1 MKVAIFGAS
10 GQTGL
15 FLVERALLQNH
26 EVAAFVRTPETFPLR
41 HEPLRV
47 LTGDVRSREAVAQAI
62 EGADAVICAVGELL
76 KSSRVGSQATENIIA
91 AMKQHGVKRLVTVT
105 GPGAGDRKKRMGG
118 LARLVL
124 KLFVNLD
131 DKERQEELIRA
142 SGLDWILVRPSLLT
156 NDPHT
161 GAYRV
166 GPDVTHGIATKL
178 ARSDLAEFM
187 LNQLTDDTYVHQM
200 PAIHH

>member
-1 MKVAIFGAS
+1 MKVTIFGAS
-10 GQTGL
+10 GQTGI

-26 EVAAFVRTPETFPLR
+26 EVVAFVRTPETFPLR
-41 HEPLRV
+41 HEQLQV

-62 EGADAVICAVGELL
+62 EGADAVICAVGERM
-76 KSSRVGSQATENIIA
+76 KSSQVGSQAYENIIA
-91 AMKQHGVKRLVTVT
+91 GMKQHSVRRLVAVSA
-105 GPGAGDRKKRMGG
+105 PGAGDGKKRTGW
-118 LARLVL
+118 LARLIL

-131 DKERQEELIRA
+131 DKERQEEIIRA
-142 SGLDWILVRPSLLT
+142 SGLDWIIVRPSLLT

-187 LNQLTDDTYVHQM
+187 LNQLTDDTYLHQM
-200 PAIHH
+200 PAIRH

>member
-41 HEPLRV
+41 HEQLRV

-91 AMKQHGVKRLVTVT
+91 AMKQHGVRRLVTVT
-105 GPGAGDRKKRMGG
+105 GPGAGDRKKRTGG
-118 LARLVL
+118 LARLIL

-142 SGLDWILVRPSLLT
+142 SGLDWIIVRPSLLT

-161 GAYRV
+161 GTYRV

>member
-41 HEPLRV
+41 HEQLRV

-118 LARLVL
+118 LARFML

-142 SGLDWILVRPSLLT
+142 SGLDWIIVRPSLLT

-161 GAYRV
+161 GAYHV

>member
-15 FLVERALLQNH
+15 FLVERALVQNH
-26 EVAAFVRTPETFPLR
+26 QVAAFVRTPETFPLR
-41 HEPLRV
+41 HEKLKV

-62 EGADAVICAVGELL
+62 EGADAVICAVGERM

-91 AMKQHGVKRLVTVT
+91 AMKQHGVRRLVAVT
-105 GPGAGDRKKRMGG
+105 GAGAGDSKKRTGWP
-118 LARLVL
+118 ARLIL

-142 SGLDWILVRPSLLT
+142 SELDWVIVRPSLLT

>member
-15 FLVERALLQNH
+15 FLVERALLQHH

-41 HEPLRV
+41 HEQLRV

-62 EGADAVICAVGELL
+62 EGADAVICAVGERL
-76 KSSRVGSQATENIIA
+76 KSSQVGSQATENIIA
-91 AMKQHGVKRLVTVT
+91 AMKQHGVRRLVTVT

-118 LARLVL
+118 LARFML

-131 DKERQEELIRA
+131 DKERQEALIQA
-142 SGLDWILVRPSLLT
+142 SGLDWIIVRPSLLT

-178 ARSDLAEFM
+178 ARADLAEFM

>member
-15 FLVERALLQNH
+15 FLVERALLQKH

-41 HEPLRV
+41 HEQLRV

-62 EGADAVICAVGELL
+62 EGADAVICAVGERL

-91 AMKQHGVKRLVTVT
+91 AMKQHGVKRLVAVT
-105 GPGAGDRKKRMGG
+105 GPGAGESKKRTGW
-118 LARLVL
+118 LARLIL

-142 SGLDWILVRPSLLT
+142 SELDWIIVRPSLLT

-161 GAYRV
+161 GTYRV

-200 PAIHH
+200 PAIRH

>member
-41 HEPLRV
+41 HEQLKV

-62 EGADAVICAVGELL
+62 EGADAVICAVGERL
-76 KSSRVGSQATENIIA
+76 KSSRVVSQATENIIA
-91 AMKQHGVKRLVTVT
+91 AMKQHGVRRLVAVT
-105 GPGAGDRKKRMGG
+105 GPGAGEGKKRTGW
-118 LARLVL
+118 LARLVM

-142 SGLDWILVRPSLLT
+142 SELDWIIVRPSLLT

-161 GAYRV
+161 GAYRA
-166 GPDVTHGIATKL
+166 GPDVTHGIATNI

>member
-41 HEPLRV
+41 HEQLTV

-62 EGADAVICAVGELL
+62 EGADAVICAVGERL
-76 KSSRVGSQATENIIA
+76 KSSRVSSQATENIIA
-91 AMKQHGVKRLVTVT
+91 GMKQHGVRRLVAVT
-105 GPGAGDRKKRMGG
+105 GLGAGDSKKRTGW
-118 LARLVL
+118 LARLVM
-124 KLFVNLD
+124 KLLVNLD
-131 DKERQEELIRA
+131 DKERQEELIQA
-142 SGLDWILVRPSLLT
+142 SELDWIIVRPPLLT

-166 GPDVTHGIATKL
+166 GPDVKHGIGTKL

-187 LNQLTDDTYVHQM
+187 LNQLTDDTYVRQM
-200 PAIHH
+200 PAIRH

>member
-41 HEPLRV
+41 HEQLRV

-142 SGLDWILVRPSLLT
+142 SGLDWIIVRPSLLT

>member
-41 HEPLRV
+41 HEQLRV

-131 DKERQEELIRA
+131 DKERQEALIQA
-142 SGLDWILVRPSLLT
+142 SGLDWIIVRPSLLT

-161 GAYRV
+161 GTYRV

>member
-41 HEPLRV
+41 HEQLRV

-118 LARLVL
+118 LARLIL

-142 SGLDWILVRPSLLT
+142 SGLDWIIVRPSLLT

>member
-41 HEPLRV
+41 HEQLKV
-47 LTGDVRSREAVAQAI
+47 VTGDVRSREAVAQAI
-62 EGADAVICAVGELL
+62 EGADAVICAVGERL

-91 AMKQHGVKRLVTVT
+91 GMKQHGVRRLVAVT
-105 GPGAGDRKKRMGG
+105 GLGAGDSKKSTGW
-118 LARLVL
+118 LARLAM
-124 KLFVNLD
+124 KLLVNLD
-131 DKERQEELIRA
+131 DKERQEELILA
-142 SGLDWILVRPSLLT
+142 SELDWIIVRPSLLT

-166 GPDVTHGIATKL
+166 GPDVKHGIATKL

-187 LNQLTDDTYVHQM
+187 LNQLTDDTYVRQM
-200 PAIHH
+200 PAIRH